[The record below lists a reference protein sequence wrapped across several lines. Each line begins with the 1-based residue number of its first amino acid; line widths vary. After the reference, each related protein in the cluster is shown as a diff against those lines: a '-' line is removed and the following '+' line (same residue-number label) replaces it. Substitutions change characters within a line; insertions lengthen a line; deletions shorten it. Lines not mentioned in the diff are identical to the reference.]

1 MLNRFTV
8 LKGLTI
14 SILAISTHPA
24 SATTTARACF
34 APRLLTDAP
43 SNATHARLSQSEIQS
58 PAVEPH
64 RCAARSRKHP
74 LRSPGAVR
82 IADSSNGPRH
92 ATSASSQNTSANSQ
106 NGGAVSPPELQVV
119 LVTAQKRLQPLLDVP
134 VPVTVL
140 NAEALVAQAR
150 FRLEDYYTS
159 VPGLSVTPGET
170 SGAPQLAIRGVT
182 TGGFT
187 NPTVGIIIDDVPFGS
202 SSYLDYGNEAPDI
215 NPSDLAQIEVLRGPQ
230 GTLYG
235 ASSIGGLIKY
245 TTISPSTARTSGH
258 VEAGLSHVSNGA
270 ELGYYASGAVN
281 VPLSSEVAVRASAF
295 ARLDPGYVDNVLTG
309 RRGVN
314 RGTVEG
320 AHISGLWKP
329 SEDLS
334 IKLSG
339 LIQEQ
344 RVDGSPEVA
353 IRPGLTDLQQTDI
366 AGTGWRKNQIRAV
379 SAIVAA
385 KLGAVALT
393 SITGFTE
400 NLDGYSYDYTP
411 ALGAFTNAEFGVSGT
426 PLLDHTRT
434 KRTTQE
440 LRLSSFTPS
449 SVDWLFGLYFS
460 RETSRLNESL
470 LASDPLSGAV
480 VLDWGDFDDPNSY
493 TETAAFADVTFHVT
507 HRFDIQVGGRESH
520 DQQTLTEITTGL
532 YDPLLLGVPSPV
544 IYPETRTD
552 ENAFTYLFT
561 PQLRISPELMVYIR
575 LASGFRPGGAN
586 ANATTSGLSHFDPD
600 KTQNYE
606 LGAKGEFLDHR
617 LAVDASLYYIDW
629 KDIQLQLRNPV
640 TYYTYFA
647 NGSRAK
653 SEGVELSVQARPVA
667 GLTLGGWIASDDAIL
682 TQDLPATSTA
692 YGLAGSR
699 LPASS
704 RFSAN
709 ASVEEEFPIRDNLS
723 GFVGGIESYVG
734 SREGIFT
741 AKPQRQIYPA
751 YARTDLRTG
760 LRFGAWSVTLAVIN
774 AMNRRGI
781 LTGGLGTLNPATFY
795 YIQPRT
801 VSLTVSG
808 DLK

>member
-1 MLNRFTV
+1 M
-8 LKGLTI
+8 
-14 SILAISTHPA
+14 
-24 SATTTARACF
+24 
-34 APRLLTDAP
+34 
-43 SNATHARLSQSEIQS
+43 
-58 PAVEPH
+58 
-64 RCAARSRKHP
+64 
-74 LRSPGAVR
+74 
-82 IADSSNGPRH
+82 
-92 ATSASSQNTSANSQ
+92 
-106 NGGAVSPPELQVV
+106 
-119 LVTAQKRLQPLLDVP
+119 
-134 VPVTVL
+134 PVTVL
-140 NAEALVAQAR
+140 NAGDLVAQAR

-245 TTISPSTARTSGH
+245 TTISPSTAEATGH
-258 VEAGLSHVSNGA
+258 VEAGLSHVSNA
-270 ELGYYASGAVN
+270 TELGYYASGAIN

-295 ARLDPGYVDNVLTG
+295 ARLDPGYVNNVLTG

-339 LIQEQ
+339 LIQER

-353 IRPGLTDLQQTDI
+353 IQPGLTDLQQTDI

-385 KLGAVALT
+385 KLSAVALT

-400 NLDGYSYDYTP
+400 NLDGYAYDYTP

-434 KRTTQE
+434 KRATQE
-440 LRLSSFTPS
+440 LRLSSFTGS

-460 RETSRLNESL
+460 RENSRLNESL
-470 LASDPLSGAV
+470 LASDPVSGAV

-520 DQQTLTEITTGL
+520 DQQTLTEITTGP

-544 IYPETRTD
+544 IYPQTRTD

-692 YGLAGSR
+692 YGLTGSR

-709 ASVEEEFPIRDNLS
+709 ASVEEEFSISDNLS
-723 GFVGGIESYVG
+723 VFVGGIESYVG

-760 LRFGAWSVTLAVIN
+760 LRFGTWSATLAVIN
-774 AMNRRGI
+774 ATNRRGI